1 MTACGASRRSRSHGW
16 FLGWLLAIFVAST
29 IAGSAVVADFAH
41 AYDAP
46 AVALVDVQPFT
57 PAEASPT
64 QLSGSRE
71 WSASRSAA
79 AQGASTTPTPRSVA
93 TEAADEAAAT
103 AARPPGPYVRPSGA
117 TTAAQRASVQGLPC
131 VECRAVTPVQVAD
144 HIYPLVRE
152 WYETGGINE
161 EFMRSLEAVQPQ
173 CPACSASQGG
183 QLSWWSRSMK
193 ELFGFG

>member
-1 MTACGASRRSRSHGW
+1 MSRSWLRALATVFGLL
-16 FLGWLLAIFVAST
+16 LGVLPNGATA
-29 IAGSAVVADFAH
+29 
-41 AYDAP
+41 AP
-46 AVALVDVQPFT
+46 ARATFTYDDPALARVDVHHVT
-57 PAEASPT
+57 GADAAYT
-64 QLSGSRE
+64 QLTAARE
-71 WSASRSAA
+71 VSASSSV
-79 AQGASTTPTPRSVA
+79 GPLGPSTTPSRSRVA
-93 TEAADEAAAT
+93 TEAADEAAAST

-131 VECRAVTPVQVAD
+131 VECGAVTPVQVAD

-152 WYETGGINE
+152 WYETGGINA
-161 EFMRSLEAVQPQ
+161 EFMRFLEAVQPQ